1 MDPQAFADE
10 VVERAGPGTIWL
22 VTGPGYPNHHGACE
36 AVSARLAESRSRVE
50 RVIPNEDYF
59 EKPGLQQFV
68 SPAQ

>member
-1 MDPQAFADE
+1 MDPKAFADE
-10 VVERAGPGTIWL
+10 VVARAGPGTIWY

-36 AVSARLAESRSRVE
+36 AISARLAETRPRTE
-50 RVIPNEDYF
+50 RVVPNEDYF